1 MRLSTYL
8 SLSIA
13 MSRNQ
18 ARFFIRK
25 GRVCVGSGVITDP
38 DFELKDTDRVFFD
51 GKPISDSAHKYFLL
65 NKPASYV
72 CFVKHAEYAS
82 ALDLLKNRPDDHY
95 FYFANVLG
103 PELTGLVLLS
113 DDANWTSRMQRRL
126 LRKPCVYHARSKE
139 RIGDDKCEQ
148 VKSTWLASTETQNS
162 VVTDIKRRD
171 ERTLV
176 LSTDQSQVGRMT
188 EIFSSVDLSLETLSL
203 QQLGKLH
210 LGDLAEG
217 DYLELKKSE
226 IDI

>member
-25 GRVCVGSGVITDP
+25 GRVYVGSDVITDP
-38 DFELKDTDRVFFD
+38 DFELIDTDRVFFD
-51 GKPISDSAHKYFLL
+51 GKPVFDSAYKYFLL
-65 NKPASYV
+65 HKPASYV
-72 CFVKHAEYAS
+72 CFVNHAEYAS

-113 DDANWTSRMQRRL
+113 DDARWTSRMQRKL
-126 LRKPCVYHARSKE
+126 LRKPCVYHARTKE
-139 RIGDDKCEQ
+139 CIGDDKCEQ